1 MTGGKGSRD
10 AGEGMKPE
18 TFNGS
23 SGHMETTYSSQLCHS
38 SFSHVGVL
46 CTFRDPNTPSNWQD
60 RSGGAT
66 SGGPACLLVPA
77 SSSLAKGAEERKQ
90 KPLLCRLAIQ
100 LLGLSYFSRSLP
112 LPLSI
117 RILSLFLSCR
127 ARCFLGWALPPPS
140 VKCQSSHQMSSSAS
154 HPR

>member
-1 MTGGKGSRD
+1 MGPQGAWRPRI
-10 AGEGMKPE
+10 AP
-18 TFNGS
+18 S
-23 SGHMETTYSSQLCHS
+23 SATLHFLTLASSAHS
-38 SFSHVGVL
+38 G
-46 CTFRDPNTPSNWQD
+46 TQTPNTPSNWQD
-60 RSGGAT
+60 GSGGAT
-66 SGGPACLLVPA
+66 SGGPACLLGPA

-100 LLGLSYFSRSLP
+100 LLGLSYFSCSLP

-127 ARCFLGWALPPPS
+127 ACCFLGWALPPAS